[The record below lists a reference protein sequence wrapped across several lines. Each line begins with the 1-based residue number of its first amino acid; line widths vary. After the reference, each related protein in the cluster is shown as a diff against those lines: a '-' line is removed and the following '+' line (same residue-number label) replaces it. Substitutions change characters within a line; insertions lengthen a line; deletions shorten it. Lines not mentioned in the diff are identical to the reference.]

1 MADKFHRELYF
12 PTAIYVTD
20 LENAESL
27 NAELIKAIRAEKAQD
42 EAGIHRSN
50 VKALGG
56 WHSQNDLM
64 RKAPYAEITKR
75 IRAAAE
81 RVARDC
87 GYDSARKMRIGS
99 MWSIINPKGSFNVS
113 HIHPDCLWSGV
124 YYVQAPKGSGRISF
138 TEPRTQ
144 NMMRLAKH
152 EPNTKRPKHCW
163 TQVKYEPRAGKMIIF
178 PAWLYHSV
186 EPNLAEEEGDAA
198 DRIIISFNIN
208 QS

>member
-12 PTAIYVTD
+12 PTAIYVNDIEDHAAMNAD
-20 LENAESL
+20 LV
-27 NAELIKAIRAEKAQD
+27 KAIRAEKAAD
-42 EAGIHRSN
+42 LDGIHRSN

-64 RKAPYAEITKR
+64 RKEQYREITKR
-75 IRAAAE
+75 IQQAAE
-81 RVARDC
+81 KVARDC
-87 GYDSARKMRIGS
+87 GYEKKRKMKIGS

-113 HIHPDCLWSGV
+113 HIHPGCLWSGV
-124 YYVQAPKGSGRISF
+124 YYVQAPKNSGRIAF

-144 NMMRLAKH
+144 NMVNLAKH
-152 EPNTKRPKHCW
+152 EPDTKRPKHCW
-163 TQVKYEPRAGKMIIF
+163 TQVKFVPKAGKMILF

-208 QS
+208 QG